1 MPAGEEIRA
10 ALTPRLA
17 GPSFLLS
24 GGLCGARRAIHCW
37 KTRRALPPG
46 HPTLHPG
53 QQPWGWPGRPAP
65 PAPPTWVPRPS
76 CGHPSPL
83 AWAPRPFCPR
93 LRTAASG
100 LAWGLSPT
108 PSPEGSKCSGLHLQA
123 MLPSHL
129 PVHSPLTSSVDFGGA
144 PRSSLS
150 SSHPRTLN
158 TSALS
163 SCRNGAYHTLAEK
176 GSHLPPERSGVLG
189 LRALRGPSLSALCPW
204 TSACAPRTQGQ
215 GRLVVSRV
223 PFFRLKRSP
232 VRGGGPTRWALH
244 LRPEEY
250 VAVDPDQDPSE
261 FTVSQLLQGA
271 SDFLD

>member
-17 GPSFLLS
+17 GPSFILS

-83 AWAPRPFCPR
+83 AWAPRPSCPR

-189 LRALRGPSLSALCPW
+189 LRAPPRAIPVCSLPLDLCVCPQDSRSRPSGRFPCPFLPAEEKPCQRRWTDALGVALMPRG
-204 TSACAPRTQGQ
+204 
-215 GRLVVSRV
+215 
-223 PFFRLKRSP
+223 
-232 VRGGGPTRWALH
+232 VRHR
-244 LRPEEY
+244 RP
-250 VAVDPDQDPSE
+250 
-261 FTVSQLLQGA
+261 
-271 SDFLD
+271 